1 MTLLV
6 YSLQFYTAL
15 LSRSRWPMMI
25 NLVPWSINR
34 WQNLITLTT
43 VLRHLSFRNG
53 WRLLAETEPLN
64 RFLCLMKR
72 NLCVVITLPTIP
84 KLIRNILSQLIV
96 DEMNHASQSL
106 TVGSLQSSE
115 PEFVDDDSDVNSVF
129 ITLSYAIERDFRR
142 ASYWHDFCSRNA
154 CQVVPF

>member
-1 MTLLV
+1 M
-6 YSLQFYTAL
+6 
-15 LSRSRWPMMI
+15 
-25 NLVPWSINR
+25 
-34 WQNLITLTT
+34 
-43 VLRHLSFRNG
+43 
-53 WRLLAETEPLN
+53 
-64 RFLCLMKR
+64 
-72 NLCVVITLPTIP
+72 VITLPTIP
-84 KLIRNILSQLIV
+84 KLIRNILSQLII

-106 TVGSLQSSE
+106 TVGRLQSSE